1 MGRHMKP
8 AILLL
13 LSLPFCI
20 QAAERELWLVEL
32 EHNDGL
38 RLQFQGAELELG
50 SARLEGMR
58 QLSDLRPGMRLV
70 IWSRDGVAEQI
81 GLAPQARP
89 SDGWRRAQAPL
100 SAQGAGTLSMA
111 GLGEVA
117 FDHHTRWLNGGPGD
131 LQPGRELVLTRDEA
145 GSLQEILVV
154 NPEDEIT
161 E

>member
-13 LSLPFCI
+13 LSLPFYT
-20 QAAERELWLVEL
+20 QATERELWLVEL

-50 SARLEGMR
+50 SARLEGIR
-58 QLSDLRPGMRLV
+58 QLSDLRPGMRLA

-81 GLAPQARP
+81 ALAPPRQP
-89 SDGWRRAQAPL
+89 DEWRRAQAPL
-100 SAQGAGTLSMA
+100 IAQGAGTLSMA

>member
-1 MGRHMKP
+1 MKP

-50 SARLEGMR
+50 SARLEGIW
-58 QLSDLRPGMRLV
+58 QLSDLRPGMRLA

-100 SAQGAGTLSMA
+100 IAQGAGTLSMA

-131 LQPGRELVLTRDEA
+131 LQLGRELVLTRDEA

>member
-13 LSLPFCI
+13 LSLSFCT

-50 SARLEGMR
+50 SARLAGMR
-58 QLSDLRPGMRLV
+58 QLSDLRPGMRLA

-81 GLAPQARP
+81 GLAPQTRQ

-100 SAQGAGTLSMA
+100 IAQGAGTLSMA

-117 FDHHTRWLNGGPGD
+117 FDHHTRWLNGGSGD
-131 LQPGRELVLTRDEA
+131 LQPGCELVLTRDEV
-145 GSLQEILVV
+145 GRLQEILIV